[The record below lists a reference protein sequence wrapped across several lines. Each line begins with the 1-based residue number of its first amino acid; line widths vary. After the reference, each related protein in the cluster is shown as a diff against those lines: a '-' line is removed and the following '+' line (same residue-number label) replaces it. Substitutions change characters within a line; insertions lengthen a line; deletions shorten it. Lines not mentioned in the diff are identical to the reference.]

1 MEIKKS
7 NQANLDNKRITYF
20 LLGLIFVLSFV
31 YIGLEYN
38 YAPGIGEHSFDL
50 SDDIFQELDMQPVQ
64 EKKDMIVAALPAS
77 APSTT
82 HKIKVV
88 EATAQQS
95 ENIDR
100 HNGPQ
105 TDDGLGEGDQQQESP
120 STTPPPLLTDN
131 ADNPQNFRIVQQ
143 LPEFPG
149 GIVEFMKWLQRHLQ
163 YPEEAR
169 QKRIQGK
176 VMVSFIVNKDGSITD
191 AKVTRSVNPQLDGEA
206 MRVINLMPK
215 WKPGVDNG
223 KPCRTLFAIP
233 IVFKL

>member
-1 MEIKKS
+1 
-7 NQANLDNKRITYF
+7 
-20 LLGLIFVLSFV
+20 
-31 YIGLEYN
+31 
-38 YAPGIGEHSFDL
+38 
-50 SDDIFQELDMQPVQ
+50 
-64 EKKDMIVAALPAS
+64 MIVAALPAS
-77 APSTT
+77 ASSTT

-88 EATAQQS
+88 EATAQQP

-105 TDDGLGEGDQQQESP
+105 TDDGLGEGDQQQENP

-131 ADNPQNFRIVQQ
+131 ADNPQDFRIVQQ

-169 QKRIQGK
+169 QKCIQGK

-223 KPCRTLFAIP
+223 KPCRTLFTIP